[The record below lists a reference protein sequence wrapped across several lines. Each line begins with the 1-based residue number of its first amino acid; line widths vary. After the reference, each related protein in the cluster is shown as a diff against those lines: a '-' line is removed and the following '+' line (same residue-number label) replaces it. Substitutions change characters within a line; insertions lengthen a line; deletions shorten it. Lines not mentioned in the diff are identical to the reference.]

1 MLDDDK
7 GLWATFAPERPVA
20 ARMLELRR
28 LGKEERKT
36 EARVDLLCR
45 VLRGDPNPILR
56 HDAAF
61 VLGAMSADEAIDSL
75 ATAARNDENFLV
87 RHECLESLAFFA
99 ALPSAVDAIS
109 CGARDPHC
117 DVRETALMAEAYQRA
132 RPSQV
137 AASALS
143 DPASPV
149 HLRWAA
155 AFQLLAEYAEGRAH
169 DAARAFARCLREDS
183 SPFVRHTAA
192 FMLEEVS
199 GTSAWD
205 ELARAALSDPSPLVR
220 HEAIET
226 LGFLVADA
234 NGKALLERLS
244 CDDEPTVALTA
255 RVALDIVALRAAG
268 TASQEARIQ

>member
-7 GLWATFAPERPVA
+7 RLRAAFAPERPVA

-45 VLRGDPNPILR
+45 MLRGDPNPILR

-61 VLGAMSADEAIDSL
+61 VLGAISADEAIDAL
-75 ATAARNDENFLV
+75 ATAACNDESFLV
-87 RHECLESLAFFA
+87 RHECLESLAFFP
-99 ALPSAVDAIS
+99 ALPNAVDAIAR
-109 CGARDPHC
+109 GARDAHC

-132 RPSQV
+132 RPSSV
-137 AASALS
+137 ATSALS
-143 DPASPV
+143 DPALPV

-155 AFQLLAEYAEGRAH
+155 AFRLLSEYAEGRAH
-169 DAARAFARCLREDS
+169 DAAPLFARCLREDP

-192 FMLEEVS
+192 FMLEEVG

-205 ELARAALSDPSPLVR
+205 ELARAAWSDPSPLVR

-226 LGFLVADA
+226 LGFLAPDA
-234 NGKALLERLS
+234 TGKALLERLS

-255 RVALDIVALRAAG
+255 RVALDIVALRAAHIAG
-268 TASQEARIQ
+268 QEASIQ